1 MNYHQFNHLKIYL
14 LSIQGYFQHLFH
26 YLAFLQVVFLWKSD
40 KGLIKLESRSGRAV
54 LLTWGSGG
62 ESAPSFIMTAGRY
75 HFHWFVGLRSWFP
88 SWLLAMVVL
97 SFWRPPASLGSWLP
111 SSVFKAS
118 SGSWSPSQVSQLS
131 DLSFRF
137 LCLPLPLHLS
147 DSLFHLYLLL
157 FGAPVFTSVSP
168 GESRTL
174 SLI

>member
-1 MNYHQFNHLKIYL
+1 MNYHQFNQLKIYL
-14 LSIQGYFQHLFH
+14 LSIQGYFQQPFY
-26 YLAFLQVVFLWKSD
+26 YLAFLQVVVLWKSD
-40 KGLIKLESRSGRAV
+40 KGLIKLESRSGRAM

-62 ESAPSFIMTAGRY
+62 ESASRFIMIYGRY

-118 SGSWSPSQVSQLS
+118 SGSWSPSQVSELS
-131 DLSFRF
+131 GLSFRF
-137 LCLPLPLHLS
+137 LCLPFPPHLS
-147 DSLFHLYLLL
+147 DSLFHLHLLL
-157 FGAPVFTSVSP
+157 FGAPVFISVSL